1 MKINRCHFLY
11 IVVIS
16 AICIYA
22 CSLLGQVIDS
32 QEQMIN
38 LLKQT
43 VVISLIEL
51 VLCLVVWKLYTDSFF
66 SLFIFYL
73 FSYYIFTMGQ
83 GVLFLFDVEH
93 SFANVYKLVSLDTML
108 KVHVYT
114 ILCIAFL
121 FEGAII
127 AAGQNIIKCEILD
140 RDNDFDSGIFGQIG
154 VILFCISIIP
164 LIIYL
169 YNVIVAYFVGGYAYA
184 FQAVSNSSGLMRI
197 VTKIY
202 PFAIPALVMIM
213 IGYIGVIRKIAK
225 LLLLL
230 VGLLYFMIGER
241 TGAASILL
249 AVFILQKY
257 LDDQECID
265 GYTKKNNNFKI
276 ILLIVFF
283 AITIPALGVL
293 RNTNDMSLGTIA
305 EQIGNNGI
313 FSGITDTIATM
324 GYSSYPLGKT
334 MDIVPEY
341 KDYAYGESYFYA
353 LLSLFPNLFGG
364 VHISVEK
371 AGLAQWLMDFLEM
384 NYGPGYSYPAEAW
397 YNFGWCGAV
406 VMLVVGY
413 VFCRFLFLPKGATIS
428 KTTLFISVVFFIET
442 ITTPRRELMTAVRLV
457 GYYVF
462 IPVLLVYLLNRRYNE
477 RR

>member
-11 IVVIS
+11 IVAIS
-16 AICIYA
+16 AICVYA

-32 QEQMIN
+32 QEQITS

-43 VVISLIEL
+43 VVISLVEL
-51 VLCLVVWKLYTDSFF
+51 VLCLIVWKLYTDSFF

-83 GVLFLFDVEH
+83 GILFLFDIEH

-121 FEGAII
+121 FEGAIL
-127 AAGQNIIKCEILD
+127 AAGKNIVKSEMVD
-140 RDNDFDSGIFGQIG
+140 SDNDYDSGIFGQVG
-154 VILFCISIIP
+154 VILFWISIIP

-169 YNVIVAYFVGGYAYA
+169 YHVIMAYLAGGYAFA
-184 FQAVSNSSGLMRI
+184 FQSVSNSSGLMRI

-213 IGYIGVIRKIAK
+213 IGYVGAIRKIAK
-225 LLLLL
+225 VLLII

-257 LDDQECID
+257 LGEKECID
-265 GYTKKNNNFKI
+265 GYRKKDNNFKI
-276 ILLIVFF
+276 VLLIVFF
-283 AITIPALGVL
+283 AITIPALGAL
-293 RNTNDMSLGTIA
+293 RNTNDMSLGAIA
-305 EQIGNNGI
+305 EQIENAGI

-341 KDYAYGESYFYA
+341 KNFAYGESYLYA
-353 LLSLFPNLFGG
+353 LLSIFPNLFGG

-371 AGLAQWLMDFLEM
+371 AGLAQWLMDFLDM

-397 YNFGWCGAV
+397 YNFGWCGSV
-406 VMLVVGY
+406 VMLAVGY
-413 VFCRFLFLPKGATIS
+413 VFCRFLFLPKGARVS
-428 KTTLFISVVFFIET
+428 KTTLFISIVFFIET

-462 IPVLLVYLLNRRYNE
+462 IPVLLVYLLNRRYSG